1 MGAFGAAKLLLP
13 ANYINRI
20 GKRFQVRASGRISN
34 IVTTPGTL
42 TLRFKLGSVN
52 VWDSGAISLNTTAK
66 TTLPWTLRVSMRAST
81 MGSSTAG
88 KVYAIGEF
96 QSECVVGSPAPTS
109 GGSGRLLVPVGAVA
123 ESSGFDMTA
132 EAGDW
137 AVDFG
142 LRIDPNTGLELA
154 ARTPETGAGRS

>member
-1 MGAFGAAKLLLP
+1 MFNSWKGTLSNIAATGPSRSNSSSEQTLLP
-13 ANYINRI
+13 DGFRYSLPSNYFANLGSRLEMFAT
-20 GKRFQVRASGRISN
+20 GMLSN

-123 ESSGFDMTA
+123 ES
-132 EAGDW
+132 
-137 AVDFG
+137 
-142 LRIDPNTGLELA
+142 
-154 ARTPETGAGRS
+154 